1 MFGKGKKN
9 RQSAAGSKSQ
19 NILEMFQSLVE
30 DPDDP
35 NSVITMEGKTKRY
48 FYIYAPKIK
57 QQEIIGSLTPLN

>member
-9 RQSAAGSKSQ
+9 RQSTAGSKSQ

-35 NSVITMEGKTKRY
+35 NSVITMEGKTKR
-48 FYIYAPKIK
+48 FFNFMHQK
-57 QQEIIGSLTPLN
+57 LNKRKLLVHSHR